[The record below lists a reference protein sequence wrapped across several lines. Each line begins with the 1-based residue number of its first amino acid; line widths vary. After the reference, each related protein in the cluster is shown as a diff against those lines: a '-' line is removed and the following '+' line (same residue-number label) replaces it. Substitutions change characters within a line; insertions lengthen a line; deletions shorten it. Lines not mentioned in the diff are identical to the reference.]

1 VPSLFVEAELLAAGD
16 GIVESIE
23 PNRPGNAPVIG
34 ERALGSKVTVELT
47 IWGRPLIFKPE
58 WSSSGM
64 GVGGVGVL
72 GGAGIGRL
80 EAMAATAGGLAEDQ
94 DIC

>member
-47 IWGRPLIFKPE
+47 I
-58 WSSSGM
+58 
-64 GVGGVGVL
+64 
-72 GGAGIGRL
+72 
-80 EAMAATAGGLAEDQ
+80 
-94 DIC
+94 